1 MESYGFKTLAGDQK
15 RRLLLPLSGGIS
27 SLVLL
32 QVLDAQLRKQ
42 IGNRNRT
49 AYDLIIARVVL
60 PETRDLAAVESE
72 YQTLAQRFPL
82 HNFLPLVP
90 LHDVLRMDQT
100 IRQDL
105 SHLGIAPQSG
115 GSDEEILERIISC
128 ATSVTARAD
137 LQSILLQRLLV
148 SIAKHQNCEGVLW
161 GHSDSRLAALAL
173 ADVAKGRGGS
183 VASSIADGPSLHDIN
198 FNYPTRDLFK
208 VELQTYAQALSE
220 PLVSEGQDDA
230 VEQSTS
236 SIRSVSIDN
245 LLSNYITLQGEK
257 YPSIMANVVR
267 TVSKLQ
273 VRSTGNEMVTCCFC
287 VAPMNRASDNPGE
300 SQYLCYGCARM
311 KQDLKN

>member
-1 MESYGFKTLAGDQK
+1 
-15 RRLLLPLSGGIS
+15 
-27 SLVLL
+27 
-32 QVLDAQLRKQ
+32 
-42 IGNRNRT
+42 
-49 AYDLIIARVVL
+49 
-60 PETRDLAAVESE
+60 
-72 YQTLAQRFPL
+72 
-82 HNFLPLVP
+82 
-90 LHDVLRMDQT
+90 
-100 IRQDL
+100 
-105 SHLGIAPQSG
+105 
-115 GSDEEILERIISC
+115 
-128 ATSVTARAD
+128 
-137 LQSILLQRLLV
+137 
-148 SIAKHQNCEGVLW
+148 
-161 GHSDSRLAALAL
+161 LAALAL